1 MTSRRKMFTLFAAS
15 PAALLSESASAQIG
29 RSARTSA
36 APPPWPTQPL
46 KILVGFPAGSTP
58 DLAAR
63 SISDALSRQLGQP
76 VVVENKP
83 GASGNIAA
91 DLVAKATDNHTLGVL
106 INGNLTV
113 AKMLN
118 PAVPFDPAKAFTPL
132 SLIGVAPLLMVVV
145 GNATGNNGFE
155 LVQWARN
162 LGDKGNYGTPGNGTV
177 GHLGMELIK
186 SKTGIT
192 ALHVPFPGN
201 PQVIN
206 ALLGGQLQLALLPP
220 GLAAPHLKTG
230 KLKAVGITSSGRSS
244 LVPDLPTLRAADVAG
259 ADFEIWTAAV
269 APASMPKPIA
279 ARLSAAL
286 VEAIR
291 SAEVRQRLLNVGWQA
306 VGTSP
311 EGLTNRMKADT
322 ALLGGIIQMRGIT
335 AAS

>member
-1 MTSRRKMFTLFAAS
+1 MTSRRQLLTLLAS
-15 PAALLSESASAQIG
+15 SPLVLSETAVAQNT
-29 RSARTSA
+29 RAARAVA
-36 APPPWPTQPL
+36 AWPTQPL
-46 KILVGFPAGSTP
+46 KIMVGFPAGSTP

-63 SISDALSRQLGQP
+63 SISEALAAQLGQP
-76 VVVENKP
+76 VRVENKT

-91 DLVAKATDNHTLGVL
+91 DQVARATDNHTMGVL

-118 PAVPFDPAKAFTPL
+118 PAVPFDPTKAFTPL
-132 SLIGVAPLLMVVV
+132 SLIGVAPLLMVVA
-145 GNATGNNGFE
+145 GNAPGNTPTE
-155 LVQWARN
+155 LIQWARN

-192 ALHVPFPGN
+192 AIHVPFPGN
-201 PQVIN
+201 PQVVN

-220 GLAAPHLKTG
+220 GLAAPHIKAG
-230 KLKAVGITSSGRSS
+230 KLKAVGITSMGRSS
-244 LVPDLPTLRAADVAG
+244 LVPDMPTLRDADVRG
-259 ADFEIWTAAV
+259 AELEIWTAAV
-269 APASMPKPIA
+269 GPANLPKPIA

-311 EGLTNRMKADT
+311 EGLANRMKADT
-322 ALLGGIIQMRGIT
+322 AVLGGIIQMRGIT

>member
-1 MTSRRKMFTLFAAS
+1 MTSRRHLLTLLAS
-15 PAALLSESASAQIG
+15 SPVALASASFAQ
-29 RSARTSA
+29 SARA
-36 APPPWPTQPL
+36 ARAATTPAWPTQTL
-46 KILVGFPAGSTP
+46 KILVGFPPGSTP

-63 SISDALSRQLGQP
+63 AISEPLSKLLGQA
-76 VVVENKP
+76 VVVENRP

-91 DLVAKATDNHTLGVL
+91 DLVAKATDNHTLGVM

-118 PAVPFDPAKAFTPL
+118 PAVPFDPAKAFSPL
-132 SLIGVAPLLMVVV
+132 SLIGVAPLLMVVA
-145 GNATGNNGFE
+145 GNATGANPYE
-155 LVQWARN
+155 LLQWARN
-162 LGDKGNYGTPGNGTV
+162 LGDKANYGTPGNGTV

-192 ALHVPFPGN
+192 AVHVPFAGN

-230 KLKAVGITSSGRSS
+230 KLKAVGITSPVRSS
-244 LVPDLPTLRAADVAG
+244 LVPELPTLRDAEVRG

-269 APASMPKPIA
+269 ASSSMPKAIS

-286 VEAIR
+286 VDAIR
-291 SAEVRQRLLNVGWQA
+291 TPEARQRLLNVGWQA

-311 EGLTNRMKADT
+311 EGLANRMKSDT

>member
-1 MTSRRKMFTLFAAS
+1 MTSRRHLLTLIASSPVALAS
-15 PAALLSESASAQIG
+15 PSWAQSK
-29 RSARTSA
+29 RAPA
-36 APPPWPTQPL
+36 APTWPTQTL
-46 KILVGFPAGSTP
+46 KILVGFPPGSTP

-63 SISDALSRQLGQP
+63 AIAEPLSKLLGQS
-76 VVVENKP
+76 VIVENKP

-91 DLVAKATDNHTLGVL
+91 DLVAKATDNHTLGVM

-118 PAVPFDPAKAFTPL
+118 PAVPFDPAKAFSPL
-132 SLIGVAPLLMVVV
+132 SLIGVAPLLMVVA
-145 GNATGNNGFE
+145 GNATGANPYE
-155 LVQWARN
+155 LLQWARN
-162 LGDKGNYGTPGNGTV
+162 LGDKANYGTPGNGTV

-192 ALHVPFPGN
+192 AVHVPFAGN

-220 GLAAPHLKTG
+220 GLAAPHIKAG
-230 KLKAVGITSSGRSS
+230 KLKAVGITSPGRSS
-244 LVPDLPTLRAADVAG
+244 LVPDYPTLRDAEVRG

-269 APASMPKPIA
+269 ASAAMPKAIST
-279 ARLSAAL
+279 RLSAAL
-286 VEAIR
+286 VDAIR
-291 SAEVRQRLLNVGWQA
+291 TPEARQRLLNVGWQA

-311 EGLTNRMKADT
+311 EGLANRMKADT